1 MPNKILLDIKDLDVY
16 YGGIHAL
23 HRINMVVEQGEIV
36 SIIGANGA
44 GKSTLLNTI
53 AGDKDKKNGAI
64 IFEGAPA
71 PTRAHQSV
79 ERGIVLVPEGRR
91 IFVNLTVKENL
102 RAGAFLEKR
111 NGIVNDL
118 YTEVFDLFPRLKE
131 RQNQMGGTLSGG
143 EQQMLAVGRA
153 MMARP
158 KLMMLDEP
166 SLGLAPI
173 VIDEMFEKIQQ
184 INRDLIREINKQ
196 GKTILLVEQNAFIAL
211 EVAHRGYVL
220 SVGHIAMQ
228 GNARDLME
236 DPTVQTTYLGIK

>member
-79 ERGIVLVPEGRR
+79 
-91 IFVNLTVKENL
+91 KENL

-158 KLMMLDEP
+158 KLMMLDDP

-184 INRDLIREINKQ
+184 INRDL
-196 GKTILLVEQNAFIAL
+196 GTTILLVEQNAFIAL

>member
-79 ERGIVLVPEGRR
+79 ERGIVLVPDICQSHGERKSEGRR
-91 IFVNLTVKENL
+91 FPRE
-102 RAGAFLEKR
+102 EKR
-111 NGIVNDL
+111 
-118 YTEVFDLFPRLKE
+118 YRERL
-131 RQNQMGGTLSGG
+131 
-143 EQQMLAVGRA
+143 V
-153 MMARP
+153 
-158 KLMMLDEP
+158 
-166 SLGLAPI
+166 
-173 VIDEMFEKIQQ
+173 
-184 INRDLIREINKQ
+184 
-196 GKTILLVEQNAFIAL
+196 
-211 EVAHRGYVL
+211 HRGVRL
-220 SVGHIAMQ
+220 VSALKRAAESDGRNIV
-228 GNARDLME
+228 RR
-236 DPTVQTTYLGIK
+236 

>member
-1 MPNKILLDIKDLDVY
+1 M
-16 YGGIHAL
+16 
-23 HRINMVVEQGEIV
+23 
-36 SIIGANGA
+36 
-44 GKSTLLNTI
+44 
-53 AGDKDKKNGAI
+53 
-64 IFEGAPA
+64 
-71 PTRAHQSV
+71 

-184 INRDLIREINKQ
+184 INRDL
-196 GKTILLVEQNAFIAL
+196 GTTILLVEQNAFIAL

-220 SVGHIAMQ
+220 SVGPVSYTRLDVYKRQVLDHHNCIDVYNIGYANLRELRQDLHIV
-228 GNARDLME
+228 NEYYDRLE
-236 DPTVQTTYLGIK
+236 EESV

>member
-173 VIDEMFEKIQQ
+173 VIEKIQQ
-184 INRDLIREINKQ
+184 INRDL
-196 GKTILLVEQNAFIAL
+196 GTTILLVEQNAFIAL

>member
-1 MPNKILLDIKDLDVY
+1 MLLEVENLYAGYGKIE
-16 YGGIHAL
+16 AL
-23 HRINMVVEQGEIV
+23 HGISFHVNKGEIV
-36 SIIGANGA
+36 TLIGANGA
-44 GKSTLLNTI
+44 GKSTTLKAVMRLTPPESPAVI
-53 AGDKDKKNGAI
+53 SGDIRFNGESILKTEPHHVVA
-64 IFEGAPA
+64 
-71 PTRAHQSV
+71 RLKMD
-79 ERGIVLVPEGRR
+79 LVPEGRH
-91 IFVNLTVKENL
+91 IFGNLTVNENL
-102 RAGAFLEKR
+102 KLATWTRKDNNIQR
-111 NGIVNDL
+111 DVDK
-118 YTEVFDLFPRLKE
+118 VFELFPRLKE
-131 RQNQMGGTLSGG
+131 RMHQRSDTLSGG

-184 INRDLIREINKQ
+184 INRDL
-196 GKTILLVEQNAFIAL
+196 GTTILLVEQNAFIAL

>member
-1 MPNKILLDIKDLDVY
+1 MSDIALNEIAVTRQDPLKVLRYSVYVNDEYLNEYAADGVLVATPTGSTAYNLSAGGPVTAPSARMMVLMPICS
-16 YGGIHAL
+16 H
-23 HRINMVVEQGEIV
+23 
-36 SIIGANGA
+36 S
-44 GKSTLLNTI
+44 LN
-53 AGDKDKKNGAI
+53 A
-64 IFEGAPA
+64 
-71 PTRAHQSV
+71 RS
-79 ERGIVLVPEGRR
+79 IVLVPEGRR

-184 INRDLIREINKQ
+184 INRDL
-196 GKTILLVEQNAFIAL
+196 GTTILLVEQNAFIAL

>member
-143 EQQMLAVGRA
+143 EQQMLAIGRA
-153 MMARP
+153 
-158 KLMMLDEP
+158 LMSKPELICFDEP

-173 VIDEMFEKIQQ
+173 IVDELFDKIKFL
-184 INRDLIREINKQ
+184 NDERKQ
-196 GKTILLVEQNAFIAL
+196 TILLVEQNVYLAL
-211 EVAHRGYVL
+211 DISSRAYILSSGCIVAEGK
-220 SVGHIAMQ
+220 SS
-228 GNARDLME
+228 DLLEMPDIQE
-236 DPTVQTTYLGIK
+236 QYMGIR

>member
-131 RQNQMGGTLSGG
+131 RQNQIGGTLSGG

-184 INRDLIREINKQ
+184 INRDL
-196 GKTILLVEQNAFIAL
+196 GTTILLVEQNAFIAL